1 MGRILSRFSLGTVL
15 GFFTVLICVA
25 VIGVTAKLMLGSYSS
40 LQTAKSVTAL
50 TKMDEYVFNVL
61 QSLRYERGDTDT
73 SMHID
78 PDKAATLM
86 KGVAGYRDIVD
97 TNMAK
102 ISAESLDDFAA
113 WKPTAGAI
121 ASSYDLLKS
130 LRATAD
136 ANLAKA
142 PAERDADFLKNYLK
156 TSAGILTV
164 FESASKQ
171 LDAEIR
177 RLDAESGELLLTKQM
192 AWTARSVS
200 GTPAILTQ
208 GALSAGKQLTTDSV
222 RAIIAGRAQAEINWA
237 TMKELAKTQNLG
249 PAFDSAVSAADD
261 AYFAGS
267 FNDAYLKT
275 IDELSAG
282 DKSAM
287 TFDTFKGQVTGALS
301 KVANVASAV
310 IAVALDRAEAVASR
324 ENELFLGYAALMV
337 LAIALS
343 VLSLLVVRR
352 HVVRPLNAM
361 TQAMASLADN
371 DLTVEIPG
379 AGRGDEIGAMSEA
392 VSFFK
397 DKLIH
402 NRQLEQDVAAQKAI
416 AETERRAVMAKMADD
431 FEAAVG
437 GVVGAVSSASHQLQ
451 GAAETMSATAEET
464 THQSTAV
471 AAAAEQAS
479 SNVQTVASAAEELAA
494 SVGEISQRVQHSAR
508 ISSEAAH
515 EADAVANKM
524 GRLSEAAQKIGD
536 IIGLI
541 TNIAG
546 QTNLLAL
553 NATIEAARAGDAG
566 KGFAVVAA
574 EVKNL
579 ADQTAKATSEIARQ
593 IEDIQS
599 STQESAAAI
608 GTVTGTIRQM
618 NDIAMAIAS
627 AVEEQGVSTNEI
639 ARNVQQ
645 ASAGTSEVSS
655 NIVGVTKAASE
666 SSAASTQVLAS
677 ASELNQQSSR
687 LRQEVGRF
695 LATVRAA

>member
-15 GFFTVLICVA
+15 GFFTVLMCVA
-25 VIGVTAKLMLGSYSS
+25 VIGLTAKLMIGSYSS
-40 LQTAKSVTAL
+40 LQTATSVRAL
-50 TKMDEYVFNVL
+50 TKMDQYVFNVL

-73 SMHID
+73 SMHMD
-78 PDKAATLM
+78 GEKAAALM
-86 KGVAGYRDIVD
+86 KGVAGYREIVD

-102 ISAESLDDFAA
+102 ISAETLDDFPA
-113 WKPTAGAI
+113 WKATAEAI
-121 ASSYDLLKS
+121 ASSYDTLKGM
-130 LRATAD
+130 RATAD
-136 ANLAKA
+136 ANLGRAA
-142 PAERDADFLKNYLK
+142 EERDAAFVKGFLQS
-156 TSAGILTV
+156 SAGILTV
-164 FESASKQ
+164 FEGASKQ

-177 RLDAESGELLLTKQM
+177 RRDAASGELLLTKQI

-200 GTPAILTQ
+200 GTPAIVLQ
-208 GALSAGKQLTTDSV
+208 GALSAGKQLSEENA
-222 RAIIAGRAQAEINWA
+222 RAIVAGRAQAEINWA
-237 TMKELAKTQNLG
+237 TMKELAKTQGLG
-249 PAFDSAVSAADD
+249 PQFEAAVKAADE
-261 AYFAGS
+261 AYFAGA
-267 FNDAYLKT
+267 FNDYYLKT
-275 IDELSAG
+275 LDELSAG
-282 DKSAM
+282 DKTSA
-287 TFDTFKGQVTGALS
+287 TFDAFKGQVTDALS
-301 KVANVASAV
+301 KVAAVASAV
-310 IAVALDRAEAVASR
+310 IDVALERTEAVASR
-324 ENELFLGYAALMV
+324 EQQLFLGYAALMV
-337 LAIALS
+337 VSLALS
-343 VLSLLVVRR
+343 VLSLAVVRT

-361 TQAMASLADN
+361 TRAMSSLADN
-371 DLTVEIPG
+371 DLTIDIPG
-379 AGRGDEIGAMSEA
+379 AGRGDEIGAMSQA

-397 DKLIH
+397 EKLIH
-402 NRQLEQDVAAQKAI
+402 NRQLEENVAAQKAV
-416 AETERRAVMAKMADD
+416 AEKERRAVMAKMADD

-437 GVVGAVSSASHQLQ
+437 GVVGAVSSASTQLQ

-494 SVGEISQRVQHSAR
+494 SVGEIGQRVQHSAQ
-508 ISSEAAH
+508 IAGEAARD
-515 EADAVANKM
+515 ADAIATKM
-524 GRLSEAAQKIGD
+524 GRLSDAAQKIGD

-579 ADQTAKATSEIARQ
+579 ADQTAKATQEIARQ
-593 IEDIQS
+593 IEDIQG
-599 STQESAAAI
+599 STQESATAI
-608 GTVTGTIRQM
+608 GTITGTIRQM

-655 NIVGVTKAASE
+655 NIVGVTRAASE
-666 SSAASTQVLAS
+666 SSAASSEVLAS
-677 ASELNQQSSR
+677 ASELSRQSER

-695 LATVRAA
+695 LESVRAA

>member
-15 GFFTVLICVA
+15 GFFTVLMCVA
-25 VIGVTAKLMLGSYSS
+25 VTGLSAKLMLGSYSS
-40 LQTAKSVTAL
+40 LQTAKTVTAL
-50 TKMDEYVFNVL
+50 TTMDEHVFNVL
-61 QSLRYERGDTDT
+61 QSLRYERGDTGSSLT
-73 SMHID
+73 MP
-78 PDKAATLM
+78 PDKTAALID
-86 KGVAGYRDIVD
+86 GIAGYRKIVD
-97 TNMAK
+97 ANMAD
-102 ISAESLDDFAA
+102 ITGENLAA
-113 WKPTAGAI
+113 FPAWQTSAGAI
-121 ASSYDLLKS
+121 ASAYDTLKG

-136 ANLAKA
+136 GNFTKA
-142 PAERDADFLKNYLK
+142 PEQRDAEFVKSFMP

-164 FESASKQ
+164 FETASKQ

-177 RLDAESGELLLTKQM
+177 RLDAGSGELLLTKQM

-200 GTPAILTQ
+200 GTPAITMQ
-208 GALSAGKQLTTDSV
+208 GALSSGKQLTDDGV
-222 RAIIAGRAQAEINWA
+222 RAIVAGRAQSEINWA
-237 TMKELAKTQNLG
+237 SMKELAKSQNLG
-249 PAFDSAVSAADD
+249 PTFDTAVQAADE
-261 AYFAGS
+261 AYFTGA
-267 FNDAYLKT
+267 FNDAYLKA
-275 IDELSAG
+275 INELSAG
-282 DKSAM
+282 DKSSM
-287 TFDTFKGQVTGALS
+287 TFETFKPQVTAALG
-301 KVANVASAV
+301 KVAAVASAV
-310 IAVALDRAEAVASR
+310 IDVALSRAE
-324 ENELFLGYAALMV
+324 EMTGTQNQLFMSYTAMLV
-337 LAIALS
+337 LALALS
-343 VLSLLVVRR
+343 AFSLAVVRT
-352 HVVRPLNAM
+352 HVVSPLNQM
-361 TQAMASLADN
+361 TQAMSSLADN
-371 DLTVEIPG
+371 DLSVVIPG
-379 AGRGDEIGAMSEA
+379 AGRGDEIGAMSKA
-392 VSFFK
+392 VGFFK

-402 NRQLEQDVAAQKAI
+402 NGEL
-416 AETERRAVMAKMADD
+416 ERRMAAEKASAEEHRRRAMTEMADN

-437 GVVGAVSSASHQLQ
+437 GVIGAVSSASHQLQ
-451 GAAETMSATAEET
+451 GAAQTMSATAEET

-494 SVGEISQRVQHSAR
+494 SVGEIGQRVQHSAQ
-508 ISSEAAH
+508 ISGEAAK
-515 EADAVANKM
+515 EADAIGAKM

-593 IEDIQS
+593 IEEIQG

-608 GTVTGTIRQM
+608 GTITGTIRQM
-618 NDIAMAIAS
+618 NDIATAIAE
-627 AVEEQGVSTNEI
+627 AVEEQGLSTNEI

-655 NIVGVTKAASE
+655 NIVGVTRAASE

-677 ASELNQQSSR
+677 ASELSQQSAR
-687 LRQEVGRF
+687 LRREVEQF

>member
-15 GFFTVLICVA
+15 GFFTVLMCVA
-25 VIGVTAKLMLGSYSS
+25 ATGLSAKLMLDSYST
-40 LQTAKSVTAL
+40 LQTAKSVAAL

-73 SMHID
+73 SLHMTS
-78 PDKAATLM
+78 DKAAALI
-86 KGVAGYRDIVD
+86 KGVAGYRAIVD
-97 TNMAK
+97 DNMGK
-102 ISAESLDDFAA
+102 IAGESLESFPA
-113 WKPTAGAI
+113 WKATARTI
-121 ASSYDLLKS
+121 ASSYDTLKG
-130 LRATAD
+130 LRANAD
-136 ANLAKA
+136 ANFAKA
-142 PAERDADFLKNYLK
+142 PEERDADFVKGFLQN
-156 TSAGILTV
+156 SAGILTV
-164 FESASKQ
+164 FEDASKQ
-171 LDAEIR
+171 LDGAIR
-177 RLDAESGELLLTKQM
+177 DLDAESGELLLTKQM

-200 GTPAILTQ
+200 GTPAILLQ
-208 GALSAGKQLTTDSV
+208 ASLSSGKQLTEENA
-222 RAIIAGRAQAEINWA
+222 RAIVAGRAQADINWA
-237 TMKELAKTQNLG
+237 SMKELAKTQELG
-249 PAFDSAVSAADD
+249 PAFDSAVKAADD

-275 IDELSAG
+275 LAELSAG
-282 DKSAM
+282 DKTAM
-287 TFDTFKGQVTGALS
+287 TFDTFKGQVTDALA
-301 KVANVASAV
+301 KVAGVASAV
-310 IAVALDRAEAVASR
+310 IDVALQRTEVVTSTQ
-324 ENELFLGYAALMV
+324 NQLFMGYAAL
-337 LAIALS
+337 LLGALILSALS
-343 VLSLLVVRR
+343 LAVVHT

-361 TQAMASLADN
+361 TSAMSGLANN
-371 DLTVEIPG
+371 DLAIVIPG
-379 AGRGDEIGAMSEA
+379 VGRGDEIGAMSTA
-392 VSFFK
+392 VGFFK
-397 DKLIH
+397 DKLIQ
-402 NRQLEQDVAAQKAI
+402 NKALEEQVAAEKAS
-416 AETERRAVMAKMADD
+416 AEEERRRVMVQMADD

-437 GVVGAVSSASHQLQ
+437 GVIGAVSSASHQLQ
-451 GAAETMSATAEET
+451 GAAQTMSATAEET

-494 SVGEISQRVQHSAR
+494 SVGEIGQRVHHSAE
-508 ISSEAAH
+508 IAGEAARD
-515 EADAVANKM
+515 ADAIATKM
-524 GRLSEAAQKIGD
+524 SRLSEAAQKIGD
-536 IIGLI
+536 IVGLI

-579 ADQTAKATSEIARQ
+579 ADQTARATSEIARQ

-599 STQESAAAI
+599 STVESATAI
-608 GTVTGTIRQM
+608 GTITGTIRQM

-655 NIVGVTKAASE
+655 NIVGVTRAAAD
-666 SSAASTQVLAS
+666 SSAASSQVLSS
-677 ASELNQQSSR
+677 ASELASQSNR
-687 LRQEVGRF
+687 LKQEVGRF